1 MNLGIKKIKT
11 AQLLGSLPGLLLY
24 LSALVFPQLFP
35 VPQSFMIALGIAA
48 LVINLWVAEP
58 IPIWLTSLLPLVL
71 LPLHGIFEFKIA
83 LANYYSK
90 NILLFFGGFVLAYS
104 IEKWNLHQRFAYK
117 LLSLTGSNPKGIVL
131 GTMLST
137 FAISM
142 WISNTA
148 TAIMI
153 LPVVMSIVKIAQKE
167 VEVNLKPFYICLTLG
182 VAYGAN
188 IGGIATLI
196 GTPPNIVYK
205 GYVQELLKS
214 DISFLQW
221 MLFALP
227 IALLMLWLTYWLMTN
242 FIFKMNRTPLPQV
255 AKFLDEQTLNKSKL
269 NITEKRVLLVFGLA
283 VFFWIFLQPI
293 NSLINTIGI
302 KFKIEEHTVALFFTL
317 ILFIVPSGSVKNT
330 KLIDLKDLKLISWD
344 ILLLFGGG
352 LFMAKGLETT
362 GVITWFG
369 EFIHHGFSDNF
380 YLLSFLLILAAL
392 FLTELM
398 SNVAL
403 TQIFIPVVFGVC
415 SSIGLENPH
424 QLGIPVTIAASFAFM
439 FPISTPP
446 NAVVYSSGLIKIK
459 DMVKAGIILNIVGVI
474 ILWLSSLYI
483 LPFIF

>member
-1 MNLGIKKIKT
+1 M
-11 AQLLGSLPGLLLY
+11 
-24 LSALVFPQLFP
+24 
-35 VPQSFMIALGIAA
+35 
-48 LVINLWVAEP
+48 
-58 IPIWLTSLLPLVL
+58 
-71 LPLHGIFEFKIA
+71 
-83 LANYYSK
+83 
-90 NILLFFGGFVLAYS
+90 AYS

-137 FAISM
+137 FTISM

-167 VEVNLKPFYICLTLG
+167 VNVNLKPFYICLTLG

-196 GTPPNIVYK
+196 GTPPNLVYK

-227 IALLMLWLTYWLMTN
+227 IALLMLWLSYWLMTN
-242 FIFKMNRTPLPQV
+242 FIFKMDRTPLPQV
-255 AKFLDEQTLNKSKL
+255 AQFLDEQTLNKTKL
-269 NITEKRVLLVFGLA
+269 NKTEIRVLIVFGLA
-283 VFFWIFLQPI
+283 VFFWIFLQPV
-293 NSLINTIGI
+293 NSFIKAIGI
-302 KFKIEEHTVALFFTL
+302 EFKLEEHSIAMFFGFLLFT
-317 ILFIVPSGSVKNT
+317 VPSGSSKGV
-330 KLIDLKDLKLISWD
+330 KLINIKDLKFISWD

-352 LFMAKGLETT
+352 LCMAKGLETT

-369 EFIHHGFSDNF
+369 EVIHHGFSDNF
-380 YLLSFLLILAAL
+380 YLLSILLILTSL

-403 TQIFIPVVFGVC
+403 TQIFIPVIFGVC

-483 LPFIF
+483 LPYIF

>member
-1 MNLGIKKIKT
+1 MNLGFKKIKT

-24 LSALVFPQLFP
+24 LSALIFPQLFP

-48 LVINLWVAEP
+48 LMINFWIAEP
-58 IPIWLTSLLPLVL
+58 IPIWLTSLLPLLL
-71 LPLHGIFEFKIA
+71 LPIHGVFEIKSA

-117 LLSLTGSNPKGIVL
+117 LLSLTGINPKGIVL

-167 VEVNLKPFYICLTLG
+167 VNVNLKPFYICLTLG

-196 GTPPNIVYK
+196 GTPPNLVYK

-227 IALLMLWLTYWLMTN
+227 IALLMLWLSYWLMTN
-242 FIFKMNRTPLPQV
+242 FIFKMDKTPLPQV
-255 AKFLDEQTLNKSKL
+255 AQFLDEQTLNKTKL
-269 NITEKRVLLVFGLA
+269 SITEKRVLLIFGLA

-293 NSLINTIGI
+293 NSLIKSIGLE
-302 KFKIEEHTVALFFTL
+302 FKLEEHSIALFFGFF
-317 ILFIVPSGSVKNT
+317 LFIVPSGSSKE
-330 KLIDLKDLKLISWD
+330 KQLIHLKDLKFISWD
-344 ILLLFGGG
+344 ILILFGGG
-352 LFMAKGLETT
+352 LCMAKGLEAT
-362 GVITWFG
+362 GVITSFG
-369 EFIHHGFSDNF
+369 ELIHHGFSDNF
-380 YLLSFLLILAAL
+380 YLLSFLLILTSL

-403 TQIFIPVVFGVC
+403 TQIFIPVIFGVC

>member
-1 MNLGIKKIKT
+1 MNLGFKKIKT

-24 LSALVFPQLFP
+24 LSAFIFPQLYP
-35 VPQSFMIALGIAA
+35 VPQTFMIALGIAA
-48 LVINLWVAEP
+48 LMINLWIAEP

-71 LPLHGIFEFKIA
+71 LPLHGVFEINSA

-90 NILLFFGGFVLAYS
+90 NILLFFGGFILAYS

-131 GTMLST
+131 GTMIST
-137 FAISM
+137 FTISM

-167 VEVNLKPFYICLTLG
+167 VNVDLKPFYICLTLG

-196 GTPPNIVYK
+196 GTPPNLVYK

-221 MLFALP
+221 MLFAFP
-227 IALLMLWLTYWLMTN
+227 IAILMLWLSYWLMTN
-242 FIFKMNRTPLPQV
+242 FIFKMDKTPLPEV
-255 AKFLDEQTLNKSKL
+255 AKFLDEQTYVKAKL
-269 NITEKRVLLVFGLA
+269 SSTEKRVLLIFGLA
-283 VFFWIFLQPI
+283 VFFWIFLQPV
-293 NSLINTIGI
+293 NALIKLLGLG
-302 KFKIEEHTVALFFTL
+302 FKLEEHSIALFFGFL
-317 ILFIVPSGSVKNT
+317 LFIVPSGSSKE
-330 KLIDLKDLKLISWD
+330 KQLIHLKDLKYISWD
-344 ILLLFGGG
+344 ILILFGGG
-352 LFMAKGLETT
+352 LCMAKGLEAT

-369 EFIHHGFSDNF
+369 EIIHHGFSDNF
-380 YLLSFLLILAAL
+380 YLLSFLLILTAL

-403 TQIFIPVVFGVC
+403 TQIFIPVIFGVC

-424 QLGIPVTIAASFAFM
+424 QLGVPVTIAASFAFM

-459 DMVKAGIILNIVGVI
+459 DMVKAGIILNIVGVF

-483 LPFIF
+483 LPYLF